1 MQATASLFL
10 PLLRSMTDYQTY
22 EAKRGDQ
29 ATGQEVLQD
38 LDTLYPLLCSF
49 PWYLLR

>member
-1 MQATASLFL
+1 MQATVSLFL
-10 PLLRSMTDYQTY
+10 ALVRSITDFQTY

-29 ATGQEVLQD
+29 ATRQEVFQD
-38 LDTLYPLLCSF
+38 LDTLYPLLCSS